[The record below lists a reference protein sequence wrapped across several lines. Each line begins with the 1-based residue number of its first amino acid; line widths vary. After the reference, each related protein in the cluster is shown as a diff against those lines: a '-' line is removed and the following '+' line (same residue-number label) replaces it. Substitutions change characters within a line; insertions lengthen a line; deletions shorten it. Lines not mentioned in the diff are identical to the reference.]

1 LLTTEG
7 QSEVTSN
14 RIGEIERRL
23 QQVEDVVSQLCMLH
37 EQTLQLIAAL
47 YDVTASQRAKD
58 IQTATEVRRIAHQ
71 YVEQIRLRKHK
82 QGPEV

>member
-1 LLTTEG
+1 MLTTES

-14 RIGEIERRL
+14 RIGELERRL
-23 QQVEDVVSQLCMLH
+23 QHVEDLVSQLCMLH

-47 YDVTASQRAKD
+47 YDVTASQKARD

-71 YVEQIRLRKHK
+71 YVEQIRLRQHK
-82 QGPEV
+82 QEPEH